1 MSSATA
7 AKPQD
12 QPQLNRFIG
21 ERPEQSGLFSGL
33 SFASLRKATGWVPD
47 TELSKSESESTL
59 FRFFRSKHVRDL
71 KLICAIA
78 LIVFLSHLA
87 LVLLIGLLD
96 ALNVFFFPPA
106 DEPWGLRG
114 RGVSAISEFVSFLFK
129 YIGPAVPIYGLIMGW
144 AYQSASKR
152 LGIVD
157 LFACEIGTLCR
168 VGTIFD
174 IGRRYVEEYDRRP
187 SQKTSS
193 SGSFVS
199 KEEYFPVFDNNSRDL
214 QLLEASVVNHITE
227 FYTYMKGARD
237 AQRRLAET
245 KASEGTEAN
254 AQSRSA
260 TLDAAWHTAIVSVI
274 YLIYLGYE
282 SARNAINDLV
292 EYQPARAERLIVVL
306 LTELK
311 CFSFLRN
318 HFTPEDLR
326 WRRLQLR
333 EADYRQQ
340 VLDVYDE
347 VMLAPHG
354 HNAKDW
360 LQAEKTIPDLV
371 SRYHEALGEDLVAAC
386 KARAD
391 ARNARLDR
399 R

>member
-1 MSSATA
+1 MSSTTA
-7 AKPQD
+7 ATPQD
-12 QPQLNRFIG
+12 EPRPHQFIG
-21 ERPEQSGLFSGL
+21 EGPQQSGLFSGL
-33 SFASLRKATGWVPD
+33 SFAALRKATGWVPD

-78 LIVFLSHLA
+78 IIVFLSHLA
-87 LVLLIGLLD
+87 LVLLIGSLD

-106 DEPWGLRG
+106 RPDQLWGLRE
-114 RGVSAISEFVSFLFK
+114 RGVAAITEFVSFLFK
-129 YIGPAVPIYGLIMGW
+129 YIGPAFPIYGLIVGW

-174 IGRRYVEEYDRRP
+174 IGRRYVDQYDRHP
-187 SQKTSS
+187 TQKPSS
-193 SGSFVS
+193 SESFVS

-245 KASEGTEAN
+245 KASEGTEAST
-254 AQSRSA
+254 QSRSA
-260 TLDAAWHTAIVSVI
+260 ALDDAWHTAIVSVI

-360 LQAEKTIPDLV
+360 LQAEKTVPELV

-386 KARAD
+386 KSRA
-391 ARNARLDR
+391 NAPSLDH
-399 R
+399 